1 MRIVARWLVI
11 AAALVFAVAVVPGVS
26 VSGNGWVAVLVMAAV
41 LGVVNASVRPVLALL
56 SCGCIVITL
65 GLFILVINALT
76 LWLAAYI
83 TENWLNAGFSVDGF
97 WPAFW
102 AALIVSIVSIV
113 LNLVLP
119 DAWTEAKE
127 RQSG

>member
-83 TENWLNAGFSVDGF
+83 TENWLNVGFSVDGF

>member
-56 SCGCIVITL
+56 SCGCIAITL